1 MPFIVKSLRR
11 ESDKAPIDGLFDV
24 LIQTVE
30 RTFFLK
36 PMGHYTIFRVL
47 VVTTLS
53 HPNWGEALIL
63 LPSKLKYRAD
73 SHNEPGDST
82 SQT

>member
-11 ESDKAPIDGLFDV
+11 ESDKAPTDGLFDV

-36 PMGHYTIFRVL
+36 PMGHYTILRVL
-47 VVTTLS
+47 VVTTLL
-53 HPNWGEALIL
+53 HPNWGKALIL
-63 LPSKLKYRAD
+63 LPTKLKYRAD
-73 SHNEPGDST
+73 ST